1 MALALVGGPC
11 RGKINIAFDER
22 VRTNQVDPLG
32 IAITRKYP
40 PRSAV
45 MSAGKEVGS
54 FRFGSSVVV
63 VCDVP
68 MATRLAIPSHGSAD
82 RTVLRGQPLLKL
94 SGGGLVTQGA

>member
-11 RGKINIAFDER
+11 RGKINVAFDER

-68 MATRLAIPSHGSAD
+68 MATQLAIPSSHGSAN
-82 RTVLRGQPLLKL
+82 RTILRGQPLLKL
-94 SGGGLVTQGA
+94 AAETS